1 MTVLKTFGGTFFSLH
16 YGKIGRFIRVIDL
29 LADVGYL
36 DRAIITT
43 DCPRL
48 VLKAVDTVGIAY
60 LIVDIEHEY
69 RAVDIDVYMIDAV
82 GRLREEIAV
91 YIRYEAH
98 GIRSLLLEVHFR
110 SVVRFGVDDDRV
122 ITVRPRLFGY
132 GDTEFRLRGA
142 RCDGEREVGLF
153 AERGQRERSSSHE
166 RGRGLTLLASH
177 LAHKLQDYHLACLR
191 HTTQRWC
198 AIPRYP

>member
-1 MTVLKTFGGTFFSLH
+1 MSVTADNQMTVLKTFGGTFFSLH

-153 AERGQRERSSSHE
+153 AE
-166 RGRGLTLLASH
+166 
-177 LAHKLQDYHLACLR
+177 
-191 HTTQRWC
+191 
-198 AIPRYP
+198 

>member
-1 MTVLKTFGGTFFSLH
+1 MKQLLTHFCTDKVECFSITDDDDLTVLKTFGGTFSSLH
-16 YGKIGRFIRVIDL
+16 YGKIGRIIRVIDL

-36 DRAIITT
+36 DRVIISA

-91 YIRYEAH
+91 YI
-98 GIRSLLLEVHFR
+98 G
-110 SVVRFGVDDDRV
+110 
-122 ITVRPRLFGY
+122 
-132 GDTEFRLRGA
+132 
-142 RCDGEREVGLF
+142 
-153 AERGQRERSSSHE
+153 
-166 RGRGLTLLASH
+166 
-177 LAHKLQDYHLACLR
+177 
-191 HTTQRWC
+191 
-198 AIPRYP
+198 

>member
-1 MTVLKTFGGTFFSLH
+1 MSVTADNQLTVLKTFGGTFFSLH

-69 RAVDIDVYMIDAV
+69 RAVDIDVYMIDARRNS
-82 GRLREEIAV
+82 RL
-91 YIRYEAH
+91 Y
-98 GIRSLLLEVHFR
+98 
-110 SVVRFGVDDDRV
+110 
-122 ITVRPRLFGY
+122 TV
-132 GDTEFRLRGA
+132 
-142 RCDGEREVGLF
+142 
-153 AERGQRERSSSHE
+153 
-166 RGRGLTLLASH
+166 
-177 LAHKLQDYHLACLR
+177 
-191 HTTQRWC
+191 
-198 AIPRYP
+198 

>member
-1 MTVLKTFGGTFFSLH
+1 MSVAVNNQLTVLKTFGGTFFSLH
-16 YGKIGRFIRVIDL
+16 YGKIGCLVRIINL

-98 GIRSLLLEVHFR
+98 SIGSFLLEVHLR
-110 SVVRFGVDDDRV
+110 HVVRFGVND
-122 ITVRPRLFGY
+122 
-132 GDTEFRLRGA
+132 E
-142 RCDGEREVGLF
+142 
-153 AERGQRERSSSHE
+153 
-166 RGRGLTLLASH
+166 
-177 LAHKLQDYHLACLR
+177 
-191 HTTQRWC
+191 
-198 AIPRYP
+198 